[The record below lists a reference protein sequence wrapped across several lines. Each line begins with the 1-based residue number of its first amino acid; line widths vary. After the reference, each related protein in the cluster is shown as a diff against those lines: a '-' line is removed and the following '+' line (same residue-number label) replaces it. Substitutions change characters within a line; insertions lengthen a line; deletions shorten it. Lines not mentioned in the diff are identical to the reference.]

1 MTSFLKPEN
10 SKTVTLRA
18 MTQRLL
24 EVLQQETDI
33 LARQDHKALLEL
45 LPVKETLAR
54 RILETLEPLT
64 QEFHG
69 SPMSLEEQDDWLHLQ
84 ESLRRIEAIN
94 EANGRYIADLLT
106 IHQELLS
113 LLLPHTYGHGA
124 QKTLPAIKGCGVS
137 TEA

>member
-1 MTSFLKPEN
+1 
-10 SKTVTLRA
+10 

-24 EVLQQETDI
+24 EVLHQETEI

-45 LPVKETLAR
+45 LPEKETLAH
-54 RILETLEPLT
+54 RILETLESLT
-64 QEFHG
+64 EEFRDA
-69 SPMSLEEQDDWLHLQ
+69 PMSLEAQDDWLHLQ

-113 LLLPHTYGHGA
+113 LLLPHTYGQGA
-124 QKTLPAIKGCGVS
+124 KKNLPTLKGCGIS